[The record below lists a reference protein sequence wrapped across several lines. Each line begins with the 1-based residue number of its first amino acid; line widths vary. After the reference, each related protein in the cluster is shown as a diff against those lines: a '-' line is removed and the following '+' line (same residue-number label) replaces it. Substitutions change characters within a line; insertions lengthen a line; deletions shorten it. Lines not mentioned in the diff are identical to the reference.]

1 MCGEIKNTVAAIID
15 PDLPIKW
22 MTRVYRRVCAP
33 FMVWIDN
40 NVRGGVFGVRGK
52 GGGCRSISVPRNQNY
67 MALPQQRSSQF
78 TYLHSES
85 GSREIFLSP
94 GIDPEGVPA
103 DDPVEC
109 F

>member
-1 MCGEIKNTVAAIID
+1 
-15 PDLPIKW
+15 
-22 MTRVYRRVCAP
+22 
-33 FMVWIDN
+33 MVGIDN

-52 GGGCRSISVPRNQNY
+52 GGCRSISVPRNQNY
-67 MALPQQRSSQF
+67 MALPQQRSSEF
-78 TYLHSES
+78 TLRNLHSES

>member
-52 GGGCRSISVPRNQNY
+52 GGMPVNLCPKK
-67 MALPQQRSSQF
+67 PK
-78 TYLHSES
+78 LHGTASAEKFRIYILTF
-85 GSREIFLSP
+85 GV
-94 GIDPEGVPA
+94 GVPGNLSLA
-103 DDPVEC
+103 RNRP
-109 F
+109 